1 MVKYV
6 GPSLAVFFL
15 CAQIICLLDISCES
29 TKQADASLFMVDV
42 SPVLPFYLHF
52 VNNFSAAI
60 HKKFSQM
67 FAEIFL

>member
-1 MVKYV
+1 M
-6 GPSLAVFFL
+6 
-15 CAQIICLLDISCES
+15 LDISCES